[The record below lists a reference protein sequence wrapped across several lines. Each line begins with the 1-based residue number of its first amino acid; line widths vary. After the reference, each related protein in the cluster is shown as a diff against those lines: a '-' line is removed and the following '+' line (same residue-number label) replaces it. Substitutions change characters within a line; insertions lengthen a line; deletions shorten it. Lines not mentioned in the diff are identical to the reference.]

1 MFRNVLTGL
10 MAACIMLAGTTLPA
24 AEPIEG
30 KAVEAA
36 LQWLALVDK
45 GDYAGSLKESA
56 DYFKGAI
63 REEQWKQAMEG
74 VRGPLGKALGRTLKT
89 AEHRTSL
96 PGAPDGDYVVIQF
109 ETSFENK
116 GSAVETVTSMLE
128 KDGTW
133 RVAGYYIN

>member
-96 PGAPDGDYVVIQF
+96 PGAPDGDYV
-109 ETSFENK
+109 
-116 GSAVETVTSMLE
+116 
-128 KDGTW
+128 
-133 RVAGYYIN
+133 